1 MIKLKKTRMLIV
13 RHGEA
18 EGNIIRIFH
27 GQYNS
32 QLTEDGHIQAERTAQ
47 FLKNYQIDHIYSS
60 DLARTMSTAAHIA
73 EGRNLPIKTD
83 PRLREIDGGKWENI
97 PWDDLPK
104 MFPESYD
111 NWENDISKTVMPDGE
126 SVEEMFE
133 RTKVA
138 LDDIA
143 SRHPGEN
150 VCIVC
155 HGTVIRALLCLWRGL
170 PLSEMQNVPW
180 FDNASV
186 TIIDYTNPG
195 YEIVEE
201 GINFHLEGV
210 STFGKQNWWQRYN
223 K

>member
-1 MIKLKKTRMLIV
+1 MKKTRMIVV

-32 QLTEDGHIQAERTAQ
+32 HLTDDGHIQAQRTAD
-47 FLKNYQIDHIYSS
+47 FLKKYKIDHIYSS
-60 DLARTMSTAAHIA
+60 DLNRTISTALYIA
-73 EGRNLPIKTD
+73 EGRNLVITPD
-83 PRLREIDGGKWENI
+83 PRLREINGGKWENI
-97 PWDDLPK
+97 PWDELPK
-104 MFPESYD
+104 MFPESYGH
-111 NWENDISKTVMPDGE
+111 WENDIAKTVMPDGE
-126 SVEEMFE
+126 SVEEMFK
-133 RTKVA
+133 RTRDA

-143 SRHPGEN
+143 ARHLGET

-170 PLSEMQNVPW
+170 PLSQMQNVPW

-186 TIIDYTNPG
+186 SIIDYTHPG
-195 YEIVEE
+195 YEIIEE
-201 GINFHLEGV
+201 GLNSHLEGV
-210 STFGKQNWWQRYN
+210 STFDKQSWWQRYN